1 MDGVW
6 TRTHI
11 TCGQVECIWGNYS
24 STQKIY
30 NSIDNCWDLCYEF
43 DEGMPGE
50 RDEYDSNDSD
60 NDTYH
65 PPQSNLPIS
74 DDLMPQSI
82 LMPAQV
88 SSDCP
93 HMDVDL
99 TPHANPPSMLIE
111 SSDPAPL
118 PLSMPLQN
126 PNPQSE
132 DDFIGS
138 DDVEDDEHH
147 SFAAGLKFAVL
158 SEVNS

>member
-11 TCGQVECIWGNYS
+11 TRGQVEHIWGNYS

-50 RDEYDSNDSD
+50 RDEYDSNDSN

-74 DDLMPQSI
+74 DDPMPHSI
-82 LMPAQV
+82 PMPAQV

-93 HMDVDL
+93 PWMLTQHHMQIL
-99 TPHANPPSMLIE
+99 LPCLLI
-111 SSDPAPL
+111 
-118 PLSMPLQN
+118 QVT
-126 PNPQSE
+126 Q
-132 DDFIGS
+132 
-138 DDVEDDEHH
+138 HH
-147 SFAAGLKFAVL
+147 FLF
-158 SEVNS
+158 